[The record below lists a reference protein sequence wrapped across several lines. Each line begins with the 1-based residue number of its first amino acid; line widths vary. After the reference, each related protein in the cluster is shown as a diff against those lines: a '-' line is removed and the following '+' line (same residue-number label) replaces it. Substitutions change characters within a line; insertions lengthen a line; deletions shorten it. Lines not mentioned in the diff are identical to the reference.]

1 MFILRK
7 GNKVQW
13 KYVIFF
19 FLNFKTTH
27 HIELPIGQTQAYKHV
42 FGIPSWLFLVCSLKD
57 STQNKLK
64 PVNFFSHVLDL
75 KPPKKQTERRQEMS
89 NTKNK
94 FISLFIF
101 QIDLVYFHWCWTDNL
116 NKNNWNLLKFLF
128 TICLNV
134 IAKVNGK
141 VRHFLGC
148 VYFWCKELIGMGFL
162 KPKSKPWKRKAR
174 NRKKKSIKTISI
186 PVAVF
191 HAFQWLIKTM
201 VIFGNALFDYVWD
214 ESVSLFVK
222 TLSQ

>member
-1 MFILRK
+1 
-7 GNKVQW
+7 
-13 KYVIFF
+13 
-19 FLNFKTTH
+19 
-27 HIELPIGQTQAYKHV
+27 
-42 FGIPSWLFLVCSLKD
+42 
-57 STQNKLK
+57 
-64 PVNFFSHVLDL
+64 
-75 KPPKKQTERRQEMS
+75 MS

-214 ESVSLFVK
+214 ESVYCL
-222 TLSQ
+222 